1 MDNGHVKLIACRRDN
16 FKLGWGYKRS
26 QTDNNGVWI
35 TSGVQLKKK
44 PPKVL
49 DHKVVVK
56 KEQFFF
62 IFQDFT

>member
-35 TSGVQLKKK
+35 TSGVQ
-44 PPKVL
+44 
-49 DHKVVVK
+49 
-56 KEQFFF
+56 
-62 IFQDFT
+62 